1 MLNTSLCAHFSNS
14 GWKPSIAN
22 PVHHKAY
29 VQKVSAFSLIRCRN
43 SKNFHVR
50 VKSEIEKKVF
60 PTLTVHFFNSGHG
73 DAYRRTITPCCI
85 FTESF
90 TFPPRTVQKWHEFQ
104 KYILGEKPKSRQSWK
119 NWRKNPKNH
128 VSISFVLETTA
139 FYQKWICRSV
149 RHFFSFFK
157 IFQLCYVNFF
167 NSGHVMVIFQLCS
180 YPRTYVQIFSILSPM
195 VPKLWTTVHLTAWC

>member
-1 MLNTSLCAHFSNS
+1 MNHL
-14 GWKPSIAN
+14 
-22 PVHHKAY
+22 
-29 VQKVSAFSLIRCRN
+29 
-43 SKNFHVR
+43 
-50 VKSEIEKKVF
+50 EKKVF
-60 PTLTVHFFNSGHG
+60 PTLTAHFFNSGHG
-73 DAYRRTITPCCI
+73 DAYRRNITPCCI

-104 KYILGEKPKSRQSWK
+104 NYILGEKPKSRQSWK
-119 NWRKNPKNH
+119 NWRKNQKNH
-128 VSISFVLETTA
+128 VSVSFVLETTA

-180 YPRTYVQIFSILSPM
+180 YPRMYVQIFSILSPM
-195 VPKLWTTVHLTAWC
+195 VPKLWTTVHLTAWCWLLDRQRETETLIKWSRAFYTLTLVTTCEVGAQIVWRVGV

>member
-1 MLNTSLCAHFSNS
+1 MNHL
-14 GWKPSIAN
+14 
-22 PVHHKAY
+22 
-29 VQKVSAFSLIRCRN
+29 
-43 SKNFHVR
+43 
-50 VKSEIEKKVF
+50 EKKVF
-60 PTLTVHFFNSGHG
+60 PTLTAHFFNSGHG

-180 YPRTYVQIFSILSPM
+180 NPRMYVQIFSILSPM

>member
-1 MLNTSLCAHFSNS
+1 MNHL
-14 GWKPSIAN
+14 
-22 PVHHKAY
+22 
-29 VQKVSAFSLIRCRN
+29 
-43 SKNFHVR
+43 
-50 VKSEIEKKVF
+50 EKKVF
-60 PTLTVHFFNSGHG
+60 PTLTAHFFNSGHG

-104 KYILGEKPKSRQSWK
+104 NYILGEKPKSRQSWK

-180 YPRTYVQIFSILSPM
+180 YPRMYVQIFSTLSPM
-195 VPKLWTTVHLTAWC
+195 VPKLWTTVHLTAWCWLLGRQRETETLIKWRRVFYTPTLHTICAPTSQVVLF

>member
-1 MLNTSLCAHFSNS
+1 MNHL
-14 GWKPSIAN
+14 
-22 PVHHKAY
+22 
-29 VQKVSAFSLIRCRN
+29 
-43 SKNFHVR
+43 
-50 VKSEIEKKVF
+50 EKKVF
-60 PTLTVHFFNSGHG
+60 PTLTAHFFNSGHG
-73 DAYRRTITPCCI
+73 DAYRRNITPCCI

-119 NWRKNPKNH
+119 NWRKNQKNH
-128 VSISFVLETTA
+128 VSVSFVLETTA

-180 YPRTYVQIFSILSPM
+180 YPRMYVQIFSTLSPM
-195 VPKLWTTVHLTAWC
+195 VPKLWTTVHLTAWCWLLGRQRETETLIKWRRVFYTPTLHTICAPTSQVVSRVRV

>member
-1 MLNTSLCAHFSNS
+1 MNHL
-14 GWKPSIAN
+14 
-22 PVHHKAY
+22 
-29 VQKVSAFSLIRCRN
+29 
-43 SKNFHVR
+43 
-50 VKSEIEKKVF
+50 EKKVF
-60 PTLTVHFFNSGHG
+60 PTLTAHFFNSGHG

-104 KYILGEKPKSRQSWK
+104 NYILGEKPKSRQSWK
-119 NWRKNPKNH
+119 NWRKNQKNH
-128 VSISFVLETTA
+128 VSVSFVLETTA